1 MDPLIAAYVMF
12 IIFVFLGMAL
22 IDLAPLLKR
31 SREVEYGKAYT
42 PKTLV
47 MVPCRG
53 EDLTLKDNLVSI
65 SAQNYKNYS
74 VMAIVDSADDPAVR
88 YIRQAGMKFIVSDHK
103 GGRSSGK
110 VRAIITAL
118 KRFRG
123 YDAYVIAD
131 SDILVGKN
139 WLGELISPLQD
150 GKIGV
155 STTFPKFVPRA
166 GFWSKVKLVWGFVG
180 EGMMKSA
187 STRFG
192 WGGSLAFRKEL
203 VNRKTMAML
212 EDSRYSVSDDI
223 CITRAAREAG
233 LGLAYVGSAQP
244 IVNSDDSFRKFIEW
258 ANRQTA
264 LSILGYR
271 RNLYYGAAFLLRRD
285 PALRFRNSPL
295 VLHDPVIPDTPGAL
309 REERD
314 QDRRKGRAHR
324 PIDHSDSHLHA
335 GALPGKPSCG
345 EQDGPRNLER
355 EKVRHKMSF
364 GHNKKDFKLTSA

>member
-271 RNLYYGAAFLLRRD
+271 RNLYYGAAFYSAEILLFVSGIALSYFMTPLFLILLAHFAKSEIRTAERVGRTDPSIILIVIFMPVLYLANLLAASRTDHVTWRGRRY
-285 PALRFRNSPL
+285 AIR
-295 VLHDPVIPDTPGAL
+295 
-309 REERD
+309 
-314 QDRRKGRAHR
+314 
-324 PIDHSDSHLHA
+324 
-335 GALPGKPSCG
+335 
-345 EQDGPRNLER
+345 
-355 EKVRHKMSF
+355 
-364 GHNKKDFKLTSA
+364 